1 MLPGSNFLAFAAA
14 AAAAAAWT
22 PTAAPDR
29 IGAELSALRETART
43 RGEALWPGYGAA
55 PFGFLLVHG
64 EHEMLLCHP
73 NMPAGFARDGSD
85 AATGC
90 DRFVRPRSGLSDTL
104 LAAMPLFGPPSTI
117 VMGTPETTGL
127 SPARWRSTIFHEH
140 FHQWQ
145 SDLPDY
151 YARVAALDLAGGDQS
166 GMWMLNFA
174 FPYDQPE
181 VAAAYV
187 AAAGALLAAIEAR
200 GSDAFRTRLADY
212 AERRRA
218 FAAAA
223 GERNWRYLDFQLW
236 QEGVA
241 RWTEIALGR
250 GSTDAAMRAEAEARE
265 TELLAGL
272 RRPDLAR
279 QQRLV
284 AYPMGAG
291 EAMLLEACGPGWRAR
306 YPSLLALGP
315 LIDAA
320 ARACV
325 ASG

>member
-1 MLPGSNFLAFAAA
+1 MLAGSTILAFAAA
-14 AAAAAAWT
+14 AAAAAAT
-22 PTAAPDR
+22 PSPDG
-29 IGAELSALRETART
+29 IGAELASLRETART
-43 RGEALWPGYGAA
+43 QGEALWPGFGSA
-55 PFGFLLVHG
+55 PFGFLLVQG
-64 EHEMLLCHP
+64 EQEILLCHP
-73 NMPAGFARDGSD
+73 NMPAGFSRDGADPAS
-85 AATGC
+85 GC
-90 DRFVRPRSGLSDTL
+90 DRFVRPRSGLPDVL

-127 SPARWRSTIFHEH
+127 NPARWRSTILHEH

-145 SDLPDY
+145 SHLAEY
-151 YARVAALDLAGGDQS
+151 YARVAALDLAGGDET

-174 FPYDQPE
+174 FPYDRPE
-181 VAAAYV
+181 VGAAYAS
-187 AAAGALLAAIEAR
+187 AAQALLAAIEAR
-200 GSDAFRTRLADY
+200 GTEAFRARLADY
-212 AERRRA
+212 AGRRRA

-250 GSTDAAMRAEAEARE
+250 ASADAAMRAEAEARE
-265 TELLAGL
+265 AEALAEL

-284 AYPMGAG
+284 AYPMGTG

-315 LIDAA
+315 LIEDV
-320 ARACV
+320 ARECRA
-325 ASG
+325 GG

>member
-1 MLPGSNFLAFAAA
+1 MLPASNILAFAAIA
-14 AAAAAAWT
+14 AST
-22 PTAAPDR
+22 LAAPAEP
-29 IGAELSALRETART
+29 IGAELSALRDIARSQ
-43 RGEALWPGYGAA
+43 GEALWPGFGSA
-55 PFGFLLVHG
+55 PFGLLLVHG
-64 EHEMLLCHP
+64 EREVLLCHP
-73 NMPAGFARDGSD
+73 SMPAGFSPDGAD

-90 DRFVRPRSGLSDTL
+90 DRFVRPRSGLPDAL

-127 SPARWRSTIFHEH
+127 SPARWRSTVFHEH

-145 SDLPDY
+145 SHLPDY
-151 YARVAALDLAGGDQS
+151 YARVAALDLAGGDET

-174 FPYDQPE
+174 FPYDRPE
-181 VAAAYV
+181 VGAAHAAA
-187 AAAGALLAAIEAR
+187 AAALLAAIESR
-200 GSDAFRTRLADY
+200 GTDAFGARLADY

-250 GSTDAAMRAEAEARE
+250 GSSDAAMRAEAVARE
-265 TELLAGL
+265 AEALAEL

-279 QQRLV
+279 QQRLA

-306 YPSLLALGP
+306 YPSLLAMGP
-315 LIDAA
+315 LIEDAM
-320 ARACV
+320 REC
-325 ASG
+325 GDGR

>member
-1 MLPGSNFLAFAAA
+1 MLPASNILVLAAA
-14 AAAAAAWT
+14 AASMGMT
-22 PTAAPDR
+22 LPNPV
-29 IGAELSALRETART
+29 GSELSALRDVART
-43 RGEALWPGYGAA
+43 RGEALWTGYGAA
-55 PFGFLLVHG
+55 PFGFLLVQG
-64 EHEMLLCHP
+64 EREVLLCHP
-73 NMPAGFARDGSD
+73 SMPAGFTRE
-85 AATGC
+85 AAEPETDC
-90 DRFVRPRSGLSDTL
+90 DQFVRPRSGLSDAL

-117 VMGTPETTGL
+117 VMGTPQTTGL
-127 SPARWRSTIFHEH
+127 SLARWRSTILHEH

-145 SDLPDY
+145 SDLPEY
-151 YARVAALDLAGGDQS
+151 YGRVAALDLAGGDQS

-174 FPYDQPE
+174 FPYERPE
-181 VAAAYV
+181 VAAAYA
-187 AAAGALLAAIEAR
+187 AAAGALLAALEAR
-200 GSDAFRTRLADY
+200 GTEAFRPRLADY

-250 GSTDAAMRAEAEARE
+250 GSADAAMRAEAEARE
-265 TELLAGL
+265 AELLAGL

-291 EAMLLEACGPGWRAR
+291 EAMLLEACGPAWRAR

-320 ARACV
+320 ARECV

>member
-1 MLPGSNFLAFAAA
+1 MLPGSNILVFAAA
-14 AAAAAAWT
+14 LVS
-22 PTAAPDR
+22 TATAQGDPA
-29 IGAELSALRETART
+29 GSELAALRELARIQ
-43 RGEALWPGYGAA
+43 GEALWPGYGTA
-55 PFGFLLVHG
+55 PFSFLLVHG
-64 EHEMLLCHP
+64 EREVLLCHP
-73 NMPAGFARDGSD
+73 SLPAGFTRDGAD

-90 DRFVRPRSGLSDTL
+90 DRFVRPRSGLPDAL

-127 SPARWRSTIFHEH
+127 SPPRWRSTILHEH

-145 SDLPDY
+145 SHLPEY
-151 YARVAALDLAGGDQS
+151 YGRVAALDLAGGDET
-166 GMWMLNFA
+166 GMWMLNYA
-174 FPYDQPE
+174 FPYDRPE
-181 VAAAYV
+181 VGAAYA

-200 GSDAFRTRLADY
+200 GTDAFRARLADY
-212 AERRRA
+212 AGRRRA

-250 GSTDAAMRAEAEARE
+250 GSSDAAMRAEAEARE
-265 TELLAGL
+265 AEALAEL

-306 YPSLLALGP
+306 YPSLLAMGP
-315 LIDAA
+315 LIEDAVRECRA
-320 ARACV
+320 A
-325 ASG
+325 G